1 MGRQMTAQIGEYLRY
16 QGEGVSMA
24 THPLEDYFAMGGPRP
39 ALNAATR
46 ALRRGYLGGWEIV
59 AGRLYLVK
67 LTATLSDGTQA
78 TLQTLFPGF
87 GDRVFAHWFTG
98 TIRIPRGRR
107 LHGVYNRDGS
117 VFEREEMLEFEHGV
131 IRKTWVHSNLPD
143 EEGGNLPETAGAGVK
158 DARPSTA
165 PVFKAR
171 RRHRQVRLSVAQIEA
186 RERVDDPLGAVPDL
200 PFGHLYPVWCALK
213 AKPRWGDGFWSFSA
227 EELGAQGKRV
237 QFQGYVRCR
246 WGRPVGQILTMCK
259 AWAPPHPMSSPPL
272 HGRQRRDPEPWD
284 GGEIEIPAFL
294 RKQAD

>member
-1 MGRQMTAQIGEYLRY
+1 VARPLSSQIGEYLRY
-16 QGEGVSMA
+16 QGEGVSMP

-46 ALRRGYLGGWEIV
+46 ALHRGYLGGWEIV

-67 LTATLSDGTQA
+67 LTATLQDGAQA

-98 TIRIPRGRR
+98 TIRILRGRR

-117 VFEREEMLEFEHGV
+117 VFEREEMLEFERGV
-131 IRKTWVHSNLPD
+131 IRKTSVHSNVPENGD
-143 EEGGNLPETAGAGVK
+143 GNLPKTTGAGVK

-171 RRHRQVRLSVAQIEA
+171 RRHRLVRLSVAQIEA
-186 RERVDDPLGAVPDL
+186 RERVDDPLCAVPNL
-200 PFGHLYPVWCALK
+200 PFGHLNPVWCALK

-227 EELGAQGKRV
+227 EELGAQGKSV

-246 WGRPVGQILTMCK
+246 WGRPVGQILTVCK
-259 AWAPPHPMSSPPL
+259 PWTLPPQASSPPL

>member
-1 MGRQMTAQIGEYLRY
+1 MARPLSSQIGEYLRY

-46 ALRRGYLGGWEIV
+46 ALHRGYIGGWEIV

-67 LTATLSDGTQA
+67 LTATLQDGTQA

-117 VFEREEMLEFEHGV
+117 LFEREEMLEFERGV
-131 IRKTWVHSNLPD
+131 IRKTSVLSNLPENED
-143 EEGGNLPETAGAGVK
+143 GNLPETASAGVK
-158 DARPSTA
+158 DARLSTA

-171 RRHRQVRLSVAQIEA
+171 RRHSQVRQSVAQIEA
-186 RERVDDPLGAVPDL
+186 RERVDDPLCAVPDL
-200 PFGHLYPVWCALK
+200 PFGHLNPVWSALK

-246 WGRPVGQILTMCK
+246 WGRPVGQILTVCK
-259 AWAPPHPMSSPPL
+259 AWTLPPQASSPPL